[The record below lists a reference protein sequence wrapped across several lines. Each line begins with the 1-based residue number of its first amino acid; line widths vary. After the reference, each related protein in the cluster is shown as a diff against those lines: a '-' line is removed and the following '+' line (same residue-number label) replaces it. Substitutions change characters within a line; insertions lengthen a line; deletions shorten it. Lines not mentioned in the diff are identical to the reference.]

1 MLEDFRVISGDI
13 SAEIKVD
20 TDVIEAI
27 AKERYKHH
35 VSKAHHEWINEIDDL
50 QLKSAIDNIR
60 SQRAIF
66 IRMQEEFPGM
76 TIRSVKEVDEIY
88 WAVSP
93 DAAKASDTA
102 LVDCHY
108 DAPFGWIPTFG
119 VTFYRIIIGMNENN
133 TVTTYFPDEDKKVKM
148 TTGEFHGLDFNQD
161 WHCIDGT
168 IPKGK
173 HRILLK
179 LHYIVIPKN
188 RRTYAKFISYLN
200 TCWAKFSRSSMNLS
214 SDPRNPFYNRLMSFM
229 FRGERFLILNILKW
243 LILILILVGLIYYL
257 LGFALR
263 LNPTVYKKQL
273 AKLFA
278 KIR

>member
-1 MLEDFRVISGDI
+1 
-13 SAEIKVD
+13 
-20 TDVIEAI
+20 
-27 AKERYKHH
+27 
-35 VSKAHHEWINEIDDL
+35 
-50 QLKSAIDNIR
+50 
-60 SQRAIF
+60 
-66 IRMQEEFPGM
+66 
-76 TIRSVKEVDEIY
+76 
-88 WAVSP
+88 
-93 DAAKASDTA
+93 
-102 LVDCHY
+102 
-108 DAPFGWIPTFG
+108 
-119 VTFYRIIIGMNENN
+119 MNENN

-179 LHYIVIPKN
+179 LHYIVIHN
-188 RRTYAKFISYLN
+188 NIIMYANFITYLN
-200 TCWAKFSRSSMNLS
+200 TRWAKFSRSSMNLS

-243 LILILILVGLIYYL
+243 LVLVMILVGLIYYL
-257 LGFALR
+257 LAFALR
-263 LNPTVYKKQL
+263 LNLAVYKKQL